1 MFIFLLQ
8 VSAVPE
14 HIWQLTKNLYVNR
27 VSDYE
32 LRKTTF
38 PYDEY
43 TDKFNKVQRVTV
55 FQSWKEFQSVI
66 AAGHS
71 IIVGINIWRKQF
83 FSPPLC
89 SRSKRCFHFCLV
101 LCVSYGCCHIP
112 TPM

>member
-8 VSAVPE
+8 VSAMPE

-43 TDKFNKVQRVTV
+43 TDKFNTKCSVSRYSNHEKNFKV
-55 FQSWKEFQSVI
+55 
-66 AAGHS
+66 
-71 IIVGINIWRKQF
+71 
-83 FSPPLC
+83 L
-89 SRSKRCFHFCLV
+89 
-101 LCVSYGCCHIP
+101 
-112 TPM
+112 